1 MNKPEDLGESG
12 RVAWQ
17 AFLDMRRSKDEH
29 FGYLEALEARYQ
41 SGGAPGI
48 AEKLE
53 LEKRLA
59 EHDRNVLA
67 FKTAMSRIDDARERE
82 LLLRLMS

>member
-1 MNKPEDLGESG
+1 MDKPEDLGESG

-17 AFLDMRRSKDEH
+17 AFLDMRRSKDDH
-29 FGYLEALEARYQ
+29 FRYLEALEARYQ

-48 AEKLE
+48 PEKIE

-59 EHDRNVLA
+59 EHDKNVLA

>member
-1 MNKPEDLGESG
+1 MDKPEDLGESG

-29 FGYLEALEARYQ
+29 FSFLEALEARYQ

-53 LEKRLA
+53 LERLLA

-67 FKTAMSRIDDARERE
+67 FKTAMAQVSDARERDA
-82 LLLRLMS
+82 LVRMMS